1 MPTVRVIKEGTWVV
15 SRSSGSPSPVTEVS
29 LACKVD
35 DMIDVEGQVLDELI
49 SRGIVEEVV
58 V

>member
-58 V
+58 